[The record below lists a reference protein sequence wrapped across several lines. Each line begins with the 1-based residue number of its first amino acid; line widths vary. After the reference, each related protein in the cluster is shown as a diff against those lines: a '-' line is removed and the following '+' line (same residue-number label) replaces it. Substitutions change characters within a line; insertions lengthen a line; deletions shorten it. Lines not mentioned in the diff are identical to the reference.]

1 MFDNIIGQKSVLQLT
16 DDIQSGRCAPSMLFY
31 GPGETGKGSAALELA
46 RVLSC
51 EGNAAWK
58 CPCYS
63 CDRYRYLLHDDLLI
77 LGKRSFST
85 EIAAS
90 GAAFLRNIT
99 ALNAKILFF
108 RSLRKLQI
116 RYSPVLLEDDS
127 KLTKNKTALQSLDE
141 KLNELWT
148 LNAETSDKK
157 IFEKLCASL
166 IEDALVLENE
176 NFNSVIPIGHIR
188 SASSWCRLA
197 PNGKRKTLIIE
208 NADKMKEEAHNS
220 LLKLLEEPPP
230 AVNIVLTTQRREAI
244 ITTILSRLRQYRFF
258 KRDISDEKEVIRLV
272 FRDTISEKLAD
283 TKGSLVSMY
292 LETFALQSSSK
303 LYPLAAWFIISLAR
317 LTAVSFK
324 KNPGMK
330 TPEYFNKL
338 GDYYKQTAESVLT
351 ERALKSD
358 IVIRKVL
365 EQSENFIGGS
375 FSKFLKICLEML
387 SDVSRTLDN
396 PEYIIYNDI
405 FKKYIKEAVTAVE
418 ILNIKETPALEALVF
433 NLKSAI
439 LAASQRVEVTC
450 ASRGQ

>member
-1 MFDNIIGQKSVLQLT
+1 
-16 DDIQSGRCAPSMLFY
+16 
-31 GPGETGKGSAALELA
+31 
-46 RVLSC
+46 
-51 EGNAAWK
+51 
-58 CPCYS
+58 
-63 CDRYRYLLHDDLLI
+63 
-77 LGKRSFST
+77 
-85 EIAAS
+85 
-90 GAAFLRNIT
+90 
-99 ALNAKILFF
+99 
-108 RSLRKLQI
+108 
-116 RYSPVLLEDDS
+116 
-127 KLTKNKTALQSLDE
+127 
-141 KLNELWT
+141 
-148 LNAETSDKK
+148 
-157 IFEKLCASL
+157 
-166 IEDALVLENE
+166 
-176 NFNSVIPIGHIR
+176 
-188 SASSWCRLA
+188 
-197 PNGKRKTLIIE
+197 
-208 NADKMKEEAHNS
+208 
-220 LLKLLEEPPP
+220 
-230 AVNIVLTTQRREAI
+230 
-244 ITTILSRLRQYRFF
+244 
-258 KRDISDEKEVIRLV
+258 
-272 FRDTISEKLAD
+272 
-283 TKGSLVSMY
+283 MY